1 MAEQLEVLL
10 TREEIQEKVKEMA
23 GMISNDYRGKGVL
36 LVCVL
41 KGGIVFLS
49 DLMRHLSISVEID
62 FIAVSSY
69 GTSTRSSGVVKI
81 IKDLDVSIEDRH
93 VIIVEDIVDTG
104 LTLRYLLENFR
115 TRLPASL
122 KVCAL
127 LDKPERRLLEI
138 NADYSGFDIP
148 DKFVVGYGLDC
159 SEKYRNLP
167 DICVLDG
174 GAGE

>member
-1 MAEQLEVLL
+1 MDEQLEVLL
-10 TREEIQEKVKEMA
+10 TREEIQEKVKEIA
-23 GMISNDYRGKGVL
+23 NMISDDYKGKEVL

-41 KGGIVFLS
+41 KGGVVFLS
-49 DLMRHLSISVEID
+49 DLMRYLSISTEID

-69 GTSTRSSGVVKI
+69 GISTKSSGVVKI
-81 IKDLDVSIEDRH
+81 IKDLDTSIEDMH
-93 VIIVEDIVDTG
+93 VIIVEDIIDTG
-104 LTLRYLLENFR
+104 LTLRYLLENLR

-138 NADYSGFDIP
+138 NADYSGFAIP
-148 DKFVVGYGLDC
+148 DKFVVGYGLDY

-167 DICVLDG
+167 DICILDG
-174 GAGE
+174 E